1 MTRGV
6 KIFNKQNYLEDS
18 VCEKHFILQ
27 FCPWSFNFLGGEVLI
42 FERFPVC
49 SVNYKEKFFF
59 SVRIS
64 FFKIVLLAFTYRLV
78 SKVYLTEQYG
88 ENGYLILSA
97 Q

>member
-6 KIFNKQNYLEDS
+6 KIFNKQNYLEDG
-18 VCEKHFILQ
+18 VCEKHFIY
-27 FCPWSFNFLGGEVLI
+27 SFAHGVSIFWGERYLS

-49 SVNYKEKFFF
+49 LVNYKESFFF
-59 SVRIS
+59 VSEYL
-64 FFKIVLLAFTYRLV
+64 FFEIVLLAFTYRLV